1 MKKAHLTHLAW
12 ASVAFGA
19 FAVGH
24 KTTSNEAAD
33 SSNEAT
39 ASSSRNSANRSTRS
53 NSANDD
59 KSSNSSRSASTNR
72 TTSNKSPLTENEI
85 LQLGQNLKN
94 AKGPLERRNAF
105 NQILN
110 NLTAENAVLL
120 REQILHL
127 DDDGSDFQ
135 EFHYL
140 WGSIAGEE
148 ALTATEDSPERDAS
162 SIFAGWI
169 SSSPEAAIAYYNS
182 LDEETRQNSA
192 LKWGAITGLSDTDPN
207 LAVQFAIDQQ
217 AAGDRQ
223 ANRLIDNITRKV
235 LRSGETS
242 EAAEWA
248 TNLPPGEMQEA
259 ALNRVAREYADEN
272 PTEAYQWASTLPTGT
287 SQNSAMTRSF
297 YEWAREDPQTAAAT
311 LSSMTDSAAKDSATY
326 GYANRVARED
336 PQTAIEWASTI
347 TNEETRTRALIETGR
362 SFYRSDPNAA
372 KEWLDNSNFTED
384 QKQTITRGNRN
395 GRRRG

>member
-24 KTTSNEAAD
+24 KTTSTNVNAD
-33 SSNEAT
+33 SNEAT
-39 ASSSRNSANRSTRS
+39 TSSNRSSTSTSRSNRGNSTSNFSSSRSSTS
-53 NSANDD
+53 
-59 KSSNSSRSASTNR
+59 KNR
-72 TTSNKSPLTENEI
+72 TTSNTTPLTENEI
-85 LQLGQNLKN
+85 IQLGQNLKN

-105 NQILN
+105 NQILDS
-110 NLTAENAVLL
+110 LTAENAVLL

-127 DDDGSDFQ
+127 DDNGSNFQ
-135 EFHYL
+135 DFHYL
-140 WGSIAGEE
+140 WGSIAGED
-148 ALTATEDSPERDAS
+148 ALIATENSPEKDVS

-169 SSSPEAAIAYYNS
+169 ANSPDAAIAYYNS
-182 LDEETRQNSA
+182 LDEQTRRNSA
-192 LKWGAITGLSDTDPN
+192 LKWGAITALTETDPD
-207 LAVQFAIDQQ
+207 LAVQFALDQQ

-223 ANRLIDNITRKV
+223 ADRLIDNITRRV
-235 LRSGETS
+235 LRTGETS

-248 TNLPPGEMQEA
+248 ANLPAGEMQEA
-259 ALNRVAREYADEN
+259 ALNRVSREYADEN

-287 SQNSAMTRSF
+287 SQNRAMTRSF
-297 YEWAREDPQTAAAT
+297 YEWAREDPQTAAQT

-362 SFYRSDPNAA
+362 SFYRSNPDAA
-372 KEWLDNSNFTED
+372 KEWLNNSNFTD
-384 QKQTITRGNRN
+384 AQKQTITRGNRN